1 MIYTD
6 GLSVTAMAK
15 NLGVSRAYVR
25 QLVDNGSFILDEH
38 KKLSLSACKKF
49 REDQKAKKE
58 TATTTK
64 AKTKA
69 EQFLKDIANVMPE
82 DFKNVYD
89 AWIKQIKSDPIE
101 VLNAAK
107 AYLTVLQVKAEKI
120 KLDELEGRLYS
131 VERINADAEKV
142 GAMVRSKLITI
153 PARVATVCEG
163 RTARDIEEIIEDEIN
178 NALDEMQKLFV

>member
-15 NLGVSRAYVR
+15 NMGVSRAYMR
-25 QLVDNGSFILDEH
+25 QLVDKGIFVLDEH
-38 KKLSLSACKKF
+38 KKLSLSECKKYWA
-49 REDQKAKKE
+49 EHKAKQE
-58 TATTTK
+58 TATK
-64 AKTKA
+64 AKAQVKA
-69 EQFLKDIANVMPE
+69 EQYLKDVANVMPE
-82 DFKNVYD
+82 DFKKVYD
-89 AWIKQIKSDPIE
+89 DWIKQIKSDPIE

-107 AYLTVLQVKAEKI
+107 AYLTVLQVKAEKL
-120 KLDELEGRLYS
+120 KLDELEGRLFS
-131 VERINADAEKV
+131 IERINADAEKI

-178 NALDEMQKLFV
+178 NALDEMQKLYV

>member
-15 NLGVSRAYVR
+15 NLGLSRAYVR
-25 QLVDNGSFILDEH
+25 QFVDKGIFILDEH
-38 KKLSLSACKKF
+38 KKLSLSQCKKAWA
-49 REDQKAKKE
+49 EHQGQAE
-58 TATTTK
+58 TASKTK

>member
-1 MIYTD
+1 MIYPD
-6 GLSVTAMAK
+6 GISVTALAK
-15 NLGVSRAYVR
+15 NLGISRVHAR
-25 QLVDNGSFILDEH
+25 RFVDNGTFVLDDH
-38 KKLSLSACKKF
+38 KKASLSQCKKIWEE
-49 REDQKAKKE
+49 RQAQMD
-58 TATTTK
+58 TSN
-64 AKTKA
+64 KTKA
-69 EQFLKDIANVMPE
+69 TKKAEQLLKDVANVMPD
-82 DFKNVYD
+82 DFKKVYNT
-89 AWIKQIKSDPIE
+89 WIGQIKNDPIE